1 VYHRVR
7 KFESHEF
14 HLDLRSNRAR
24 DDRLT
29 RETPQPAPGR
39 GPWLAVGVLVP
50 IVVVAIV
57 YAVGV
62 G

>member
-1 VYHRVR
+1 MYHPVR
-7 KFESHEF
+7 KFDSHEF
-14 HLDLRSNRAR
+14 DLDLRSSLAR
-24 DDRLT
+24 DDRLP
-29 RETPQPAPGR
+29 RETPQPGPGR